1 MTPLR
6 IALLDQ
12 AGTGRVHE
20 LGAALRRA
28 GHEPRLLGSRA
39 LAPVEGLLRRRGF
52 TPALSHVPLAAI
64 DMLRGEY
71 DVAHAFSPPDAVAA
85 LAWRRARG
93 GAVAFTCTEPL
104 ERANVANGRLRLA
117 TLTSALDDPDAVAAA
132 DEEVRTSVEGWFA
145 LSLTVLAPADAEA
158 HERLYRKLLGGAG
171 G

>member
-12 AGTGRVHE
+12 AGTGRARE
-20 LGAALRRA
+20 LDAALRQA
-28 GHEPRLLGSRA
+28 GHEPRLFGSRA

-52 TPALSHVPLAAI
+52 TPALSHVPLALV
-64 DMLRGEY
+64 DLLRAEF
-71 DVAHAFSPPDAVAA
+71 DVAHAFSAPDAMAA

-93 GAVAFTCTEPL
+93 GAVVFTSAQPL

-117 TLTSALDDPDAVAAA
+117 TLTRALDDPDAVLAA
-132 DEEVRTSVEGWFA
+132 DEEVRASVERWFA
-145 LSLTVLAPADAEA
+145 LSLTVLSPADAEA